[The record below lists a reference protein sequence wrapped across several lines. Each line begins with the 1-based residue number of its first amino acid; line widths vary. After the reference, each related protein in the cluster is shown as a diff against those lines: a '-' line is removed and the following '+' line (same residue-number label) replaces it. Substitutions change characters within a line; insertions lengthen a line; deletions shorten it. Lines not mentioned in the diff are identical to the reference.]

1 MLFGSMSHVM
11 TDYPMNF
18 SCLSKHFHKR
28 PRTSHAAE
36 RVAEKNDNPT
46 RESVM
51 ESGAVR
57 PKEHLIG
64 VHVRATRTRA
74 ARRGAARRGRTR
86 AAATAVS
93 YHIVYASVQCGKPR
107 RAKIQTKR
115 KREEER
121 RREGLAAG
129 RRERRGGGHREK
141 KEKEEGTTRQSSI

>member
-1 MLFGSMSHVM
+1 M
-11 TDYPMNF
+11 TDCPMNF

-28 PRTSHAAE
+28 PRHTSHAAE
-36 RVAEKNDNPT
+36 RVTEKNGNPT
-46 RESVM
+46 WESVM

-64 VHVRATRTRA
+64 VYIRATRTRA
-74 ARRGAARRGRTR
+74 ARRGAARSAARRGRTR

-107 RAKIQTKR
+107 RVEIQTRR

-121 RREGLAAG
+121 RRVGLAAG